1 MRNYEGKF
9 GGNSDTPL
17 EVEILMI
24 EGMRRMSVA
33 DKWKA
38 MNQMA
43 QTLVAIVQ
51 ADVRKAHPDADEQEI
66 RLRVASR
73 YLPPEMLKKAFGWD
87 VKEKR
92 Y

>member
-1 MRNYEGKF
+1 MRKYEGKF

-17 EVEILMI
+17 EVERLMI
-24 EGMRRMSVA
+24 EGMCRMSVA

-51 ADVRKAHPDADEQEI
+51 ADVRKAHIDSDEQEI

-87 VKEKR
+87 VKEKG